1 MRPGAN
7 RLRRNAVSKEA
18 AQITKASRSNLA
30 LAFVALP
37 KQRRADISV
46 FYAFCRVIDDI
57 ADDPGHTRAE
67 RQAGLDLWKAAV
79 ESPQPAE
86 PTLAPTVREIIARYG
101 LSVADFREVIAGME
115 MDLEGARY
123 GTWEGLKLYCHR
135 VASVVGLV
143 SIGIFGARDPR
154 AKSYA
159 LSLGLALQLTN
170 ILRDVG
176 GDLANEGRIYLPE
189 EDLARFGVSREDLA
203 AGRRTEGFLALMD
216 FEAERARAYY
226 REAQSLLPAAD
237 KKALIAAE
245 IMRAVYSRLLEKMSR
260 DRWQVFDRRYSLG
273 KLTKLWLVLRG
284 ILG

>member
-1 MRPGAN
+1 M
-7 RLRRNAVSKEA
+7 SKEA

-37 KQRRADISV
+37 KQRRSDISV

-57 ADDPGHTRAE
+57 ADDPGQTRAE

-79 ESPQPAE
+79 ESPQPTE
-86 PTLAPTVREIIARYG
+86 PTLATTVREIIARYG
-101 LSVADFREVIAGME
+101 LSVADFREIIAGME

-154 AKSYA
+154 AKAYA

-176 GDLANEGRIYLPE
+176 GDLANEGRIYLPA
-189 EDLARFGVSREDLA
+189 EDLARFGVSREDLT

-216 FEAERARAYY
+216 FQAERARAYY
-226 REAQSLLPAAD
+226 REAESLLPASD

-245 IMRAVYSRLLEKMSR
+245 IMRAVYGRLLEKMSR

-284 ILG
+284 IVG

>member
-1 MRPGAN
+1 M
-7 RLRRNAVSKEA
+7 SKEA

-57 ADDPGHTRAE
+57 ADDPGQTRAE

-79 ESPQPAE
+79 EFPQPAE

-101 LSVADFREVIAGME
+101 LSVADFREIIAGME

-143 SIGIFGARDPR
+143 SIGIFGAHDPR
-154 AKSYA
+154 AKAYA

-176 GDLANEGRIYLPE
+176 GDLANEGRIYLPA
-189 EDLARFGVSREDLA
+189 EDLARFGVSREDLT
-203 AGRRTEGFLALMD
+203 AGRRTEGFLALMN
-216 FEAERARAYY
+216 FQAERARAYY
-226 REAQSLLPAAD
+226 REAESLLPASD

-245 IMRAVYSRLLEKMSR
+245 IMRAVYGRLLEKMSR

-284 ILG
+284 IVG

>member
-1 MRPGAN
+1 MSN
-7 RLRRNAVSKEA
+7 EA

-37 KQRRADISV
+37 KQRRTDISV

-57 ADDPGHTRAE
+57 ADDPGRTRAE
-67 RQAGLDLWKAAV
+67 RQAGLDIWKAALD
-79 ESPQPAE
+79 SAQPAE
-86 PTLAPTVREIIARYG
+86 PSLAPTVREIIARYG
-101 LSVADFREVIAGME
+101 LSVADFREIIAGME

-143 SIGIFGARDPR
+143 SIGIFGALDPR

-216 FEAERARAYY
+216 FQAERARAYY
-226 REAQSLLPAAD
+226 REAQSLLPASD
-237 KKALIAAE
+237 KKALVAAE

-284 ILG
+284 IVG

>member
-1 MRPGAN
+1 M
-7 RLRRNAVSKEA
+7 SKEA

-57 ADDPGHTRAE
+57 ADDPGQTRAE

-79 ESPQPAE
+79 ESPQSTE
-86 PTLAPTVREIIARYG
+86 PTLATTVREIIARYG
-101 LSVADFREVIAGME
+101 LSVADFREIIAGME

-154 AKSYA
+154 AKAYA

-176 GDLANEGRIYLPE
+176 GDLANEGRIYLPA
-189 EDLARFGVSREDLA
+189 EDLARFGVSREDLT

-216 FEAERARAYY
+216 FQAERARAYY
-226 REAQSLLPAAD
+226 REAESLLPASD

-245 IMRAVYSRLLEKMSR
+245 IMRAVYGRLLEKMSR

-284 ILG
+284 IVG